1 MGGFFVNTWPGRADG
16 RIRDSSSS
24 FSTRLF
30 RQQLAHERAL
40 VAQYTTRLVT
50 DPVGGDELR
59 IAAEQR
65 PVVFIAGQA
74 VEAEQRQGQV
84 TRALGRQEI
93 PVVPPAVLVDQA
105 HPFLREALES
115 LGLGGVDRV
124 MHDAGDH
131 RGARRWN
138 RSSS

>member
-16 RIRDSSSS
+16 RIRDSASA

-30 RQQLAHERAL
+30 RQQRAHERAL

-93 PVVPPAVLVDQA
+93 PVVPPAVLVYQA
-105 HPFLREALES
+105 PPFLRDALERR
-115 LGLGGVDRV
+115 GLGGCRLVHHGGGRQ
-124 MHDAGDH
+124 
-131 RGARRWN
+131 RGARTGKR
-138 RSSS
+138 